1 MIAPR
6 KLKKGDKIGII
17 STARKIS
24 YEEIQ
29 PAINILKEWGLEIV
43 FGENL
48 FKEYYQFSGN
58 IEQRTLDLQLML
70 NDKNIKAI
78 LCARGG
84 YGTVQIVDKIDF
96 KIFKKSPKWIIGY
109 SDVTVLHSHI
119 NNFGIATIHSTMP
132 INFPNNTRE
141 SLISLKESLFN
152 NHITYQINPEINNKI
167 GDIEAELVGGN
178 LSIIYSLLGSPSQL
192 KTKNKILFIE
202 DVDEYLYHIDRMV
215 INLKRNNIF
224 SNIKGL
230 IVGSMT
236 EMNDNHIPFGK
247 TTTEIISSYMSEYTF
262 PICYNFPSGHLND
275 NRSLVFGVNTKLSI
289 QKNGVIL
296 EQKY

>member
-24 YEEIQ
+24 YEEIL
-29 PAINILKEWGLEIV
+29 PAINILNEWGLEIV
-43 FGENL
+43 FGESL

-119 NNFGIATIHSTMP
+119 NNFGIATMHSTMP
-132 INFPNNTRE
+132 INFPNNTSK

-152 NHITYQINPEINNKI
+152 NHITYQIDPEINNKI

-275 NRSLVFGVNTKLSI
+275 NRSLVLGANTKLSI